1 MKILREMVRST
12 TMGMN
17 AIDNV
22 MPYVEDEALASL
34 MSEQKEGMNTLLAE
48 AKRGLS
54 ADEIAAAEGEAKRG
68 LSADEIAAAEGGK
81 LGKTVLKASS
91 AISAMLN
98 GDTSHLARML
108 TEGYETGIVSL
119 QKCINELQKSHEEVP
134 VPAKELLKTYD
145 KNIRALRK
153 FL

>member
-34 MSEQKEGMNTLLAE
+34 MSEQKEGMNSLLA
-48 AKRGLS
+48 
-54 ADEIAAAEGEAKRG
+54 EAKRG

-98 GDTSHLARML
+98 GNTSHLARML

-119 QKCINELQKSHEEVP
+119 QKCINEMQKSHEEVP

>member
-1 MKILREMVRST
+1 MKIYREMVRST

-54 ADEIAAAEGEAKRG
+54 V
-68 LSADEIAAAEGGK
+68 DEIAAAEGGK

>member
-1 MKILREMVRST
+1 MKIYREMVRST

-34 MSEQKEGMNTLLAE
+34 MSEQKEGMNSLLA
-48 AKRGLS
+48 
-54 ADEIAAAEGEAKRG
+54 EAKRG

-108 TEGYETGIVSL
+108 TEGYEAGIVSL

>member
-1 MKILREMVRST
+1 MKIYREMVRST

-34 MSEQKEGMNTLLAE
+34 MSEQKEGMNSLLAE

-54 ADEIAAAEGEAKRG
+54 ADEIAAAK
-68 LSADEIAAAEGGK
+68 GGK

>member
-1 MKILREMVRST
+1 MKIYREMVRST

-34 MSEQKEGMNTLLAE
+34 MSEQKEGMDTLLA
-48 AKRGLS
+48 
-54 ADEIAAAEGEAKRG
+54 EAKRG

>member
-1 MKILREMVRST
+1 MKIYREMVRST

-34 MSEQKEGMNTLLAE
+34 MSEQKEGMNSLLA
-48 AKRGLS
+48 
-54 ADEIAAAEGEAKRG
+54 EAKRG

-119 QKCINELQKSHEEVP
+119 QKCINEMQKSHEEVP

>member
-1 MKILREMVRST
+1 MKIYREMVRST

-34 MSEQKEGMNTLLAE
+34 MSEQKEGMNSLL
-48 AKRGLS
+48 S
-54 ADEIAAAEGEAKRG
+54 EAKRG

-119 QKCINELQKSHEEVP
+119 QKCINEIQKSHEEVP